1 MEAAAE
7 AAVEEAAA
15 GSLPLEERVQRL
27 DQRPGLPLAR
37 AQAADKPHRDRLR
50 LDRLR
55 LDLQQVDR
63 LVRQL
68 APGLA
73 ARATSPAPDNGR
85 LAVLERPIDLPRA
98 DQRRVS

>member
-1 MEAAAE
+1 VEAE
-7 AAVEEAAA
+7 AAVEEAGA

-27 DQRPGLPLAR
+27 DPRQDRLPGPPLAR
-37 AQAADKPHRDRLR
+37 APAAKPHR
-50 LDRLR
+50 DRLR

-63 LVRQL
+63 LVRKRAL
-68 APGLA
+68 GPA

-85 LAVLERPIDLPRA
+85 PAVPQRPIDLPRA